1 VFVEE
6 GSSVGATAVRT
17 AKRLLLGKEIKHVID
32 RAGLS
37 QAEAAGLIK
46 FRPQK
51 ITDVINGRAAI
62 SYGDLLTLARELK
75 LEDGHTDTLVA
86 LHQDSNKRGFWSTGY
101 NRAYH
106 EDFRLMVDLE
116 RSAELLRCLES
127 EIAPDLLQCEA
138 YIRALF
144 AAQRGDDRELS
155 VEDWVQARLQR
166 QEAITRNN
174 PIQYHVVLSES
185 CLWREYGG
193 VRVMRE
199 QLDHMHKLSRRENVL
214 LQILTFKEQASGTQ
228 VATRPF
234 ILVRVPSPGVAG
246 PLDVGYIQGEQE
258 IRYIDDKKALDAYE
272 KAWRILTSA
281 ALPAEDSRRFIR
293 YIENRNYKDGA

>member
-1 VFVEE
+1 VEE
-6 GSSVGATAVRT
+6 VRSVGATAVRT
-17 AKRLLLGKEIKHVID
+17 AKRLLLGKEIKHAID
-32 RAGLS
+32 QAGLS
-37 QAEAAGLIK
+37 QTKAADLIK

-51 ITDVINGRAAI
+51 VTDVINGRAAI
-62 SYGDLLTLARELK
+62 SYGDLITLARELN
-75 LEDGHTDTLVA
+75 LEQGHTDTLVA

-116 RSAELLRCLES
+116 KSADLLRCLES
-127 EIAPDLLQCEA
+127 EIAPDLVQCEA

-144 AAQRGDDRELS
+144 AAQGGGDGDELS

-166 QEAITRNN
+166 QEAVTGSN
-174 PIQYHVVLSES
+174 PMQYHVVLSES

-193 VRVMRE
+193 VAVMRE
-199 QLDHMHKLSRRENVL
+199 QLDHMLKLSRRENVL
-214 LQILTFKEQASGTQ
+214 LQILTFKERASGTQ

-246 PLDVGYIQGEQE
+246 PLEVGYIQGEKE
-258 IRYIDDKKALDAYE
+258 IRYIDDKKALDAYD

-293 YIENRNYKDGA
+293 YIQNRNFKDGV

>member
-1 VFVEE
+1 
-6 GSSVGATAVRT
+6 
-17 AKRLLLGKEIKHVID
+17 
-32 RAGLS
+32 
-37 QAEAAGLIK
+37 
-46 FRPQK
+46 
-51 ITDVINGRAAI
+51 VINGRAAI

-116 RSAELLRCLES
+116 SSAELLRCLES

-144 AAQRGDDRELS
+144 AAQGGAVGEPS

-166 QEAITRNN
+166 QEVLTRNN

-193 VRVMRE
+193 VAVMRE

-214 LQILTFKEQASGTQ
+214 LQILTFKEKASGTQ

-246 PLDVGYIQGEQE
+246 PLEVGYIQGEQE

-272 KAWRILTSA
+272 KAWRILTAA

>member
-1 VFVEE
+1 
-6 GSSVGATAVRT
+6 VGATAVRT
-17 AKRLLLGKEIKHVID
+17 ARRLLLGKEVKHAID
-32 RAGLS
+32 RSGQS
-37 QAEAAGLIK
+37 QAEVAALIR

-51 ITDVINGRAAI
+51 ITDVIAGRAVI
-62 SYGDLLTLARELK
+62 SYGDLLTLARELG
-75 LEDGHTDTLVA
+75 LEDGHTDMLVA

-116 RSAELLRCLES
+116 RSADLLRCLES
-127 EIAPDLLQCEA
+127 EIVPDLVQCEA

-144 AAQRGDDRELS
+144 AAQGAEGDGDGMS

-166 QEAITRNN
+166 QEVLARDD
-174 PIQYHVVLSES
+174 PLQYHVVLSES

-193 VRVMRE
+193 VSVMRE
-199 QLDHMHKLSRRENVL
+199 QLEHMLKLSKLDHVL
-214 LQILTFKEQASGTQ
+214 MQVLPFKERASGTQ

-246 PLDVGYIQGEQE
+246 PLEVGYIQGEKE

-272 KAWRILTSA
+272 KAWRLLTSA
-281 ALPAEDSRRFIR
+281 ALPADDSRRFIR
-293 YIENRNYKDGA
+293 YMANRNFKAE

>member
-1 VFVEE
+1 M
-6 GSSVGATAVRT
+6 GATAVRT
-17 AKRLLLGKEIKHVID
+17 AKRLLLGKEIKHAID
-32 RAGLS
+32 RSGLTQS
-37 QAEAAGLIK
+37 EAAGLIK

-116 RSAELLRCLES
+116 RSADLLRCLES

-144 AAQRGDDRELS
+144 AARENEGGGGEVG
-155 VEDWVQARLQR
+155 VEHWVQARLQR
-166 QEAITRNN
+166 QEVLTRHD
-174 PIQYHVVLSES
+174 PLQYHVVVSES
-185 CLWREYGG
+185 CLWREYGSPA
-193 VRVMRE
+193 VMRE
-199 QLDHMHKLSRRENVL
+199 QLDHMIRLSKRGNVL
-214 LQILTFKEQASGTQ
+214 LQVLPFKERASGTQ

-246 PLDVGYIQGEQE
+246 PLEVAYIQGEQE

-272 KAWRILTSA
+272 TAWRVLVSA
-281 ALPAEDSRRFIR
+281 ALPAEDSRRFVR
-293 YIENRNYKDGA
+293 YIRDRNYKESV

>member
-1 VFVEE
+1 
-6 GSSVGATAVRT
+6 VGATAVRT
-17 AKRLLLGKEIKHVID
+17 AKRLLLGKEIKHAIGQ
-32 RAGLS
+32 AGLS

-46 FRPQK
+46 FRAQK
-51 ITDVINGRAAI
+51 VTDVINGRAAI
-62 SYGDLLTLARELK
+62 SYGDLLTLARELN
-75 LEDGHTDTLVA
+75 LEQGHIDALVN

-116 RSAELLRCLES
+116 RSADLLRCLES
-127 EIAPDLLQCEA
+127 EIAPDLLQSEA

-144 AAQRGDDRELS
+144 AAQGADGDGDIDDVS
-155 VEDWVQARLQR
+155 TEDWVQARLQR
-166 QEAITRNN
+166 QEVLTRDD
-174 PIQYHVVLSES
+174 PLQYHAVLSES

-193 VRVMRE
+193 ASVMRE
-199 QLDHMHKLSRRENVL
+199 QLGHMHKLSRRKNVL
-214 LQILTFKEQASGTQ
+214 LQVLPFKERASGTQ

-246 PLDVGYIQGEQE
+246 PLEVGYIQGEKE

-272 KAWRILTSA
+272 KAWRLLTSA
-281 ALPAEDSRRFIR
+281 ALPAEDSRRFMR
-293 YIENRNYKDGA
+293 YIESRNYKDNA

>member
-1 VFVEE
+1 M
-6 GSSVGATAVRT
+6 GTTAVRT

-32 RAGLS
+32 HAGLS
-37 QAEAAGLIK
+37 QAKVADLIK

-51 ITDVINGRAAI
+51 MTDVINGRAAI
-62 SYGDLLTLARELK
+62 SYGDLLTLARELH
-75 LEDGHTDTLVA
+75 LEQGHTDTLVA

-101 NRAYH
+101 NRSYH

-116 RSAELLRCLES
+116 KSADLLRCLES

-144 AAQRGDDRELS
+144 AAHGADSDVT
-155 VEDWVQARLQR
+155 VEHWVQARLQR
-166 QEAITRNN
+166 QEVLTRDA
-174 PIQYHVVLSES
+174 PLQYHVVLSES
-185 CLWREYGG
+185 SLWREYGSTS
-193 VRVMRE
+193 VMRE
-199 QLDHMHKLSRRENVL
+199 QLNHMIKLSKRENVL
-214 LQILTFKEQASGTQ
+214 LQVLTFKERASGTQ

-246 PLDVGYIQGEQE
+246 PLELGYIQGEKE

-272 KAWRILTSA
+272 KAWRLLTSA

-293 YIENRNYKDGA
+293 YIENRNFRDGV

>member
-1 VFVEE
+1 M
-6 GSSVGATAVRT
+6 GATAVRT
-17 AKRLLLGKEIKHVID
+17 AKRLLLGKEIKHAID
-32 RAGLS
+32 QAGLS
-37 QAEAAGLIK
+37 QAEAAALIK

-75 LEDGHTDTLVA
+75 LEQGHTDTLVG

-144 AAQRGDDRELS
+144 TAHRGDDGELS

-166 QEAITRNN
+166 QEVLTRDD
-174 PIQYHVVLSES
+174 PPQYHVVLSES
-185 CLWREYGG
+185 CLWREYGSPA
-193 VRVMRE
+193 VMRE
-199 QLDHMHKLSRRENVL
+199 QLDHMLKLSKRENVL
-214 LQILTFKEQASGTQ
+214 LQVLTFKERASGTQ

-246 PLDVGYIQGEQE
+246 PLEVGYIQGEQE

-272 KAWRILTSA
+272 KAWRLLTSA
-281 ALPAEDSRRFIR
+281 ALPAEDTRRFIR
-293 YIENRNYKDGA
+293 YIGNRNYRDTV

>member
-1 VFVEE
+1 M
-6 GSSVGATAVRT
+6 GATAVRT

-116 RSAELLRCLES
+116 SSAELLRCLES

-144 AAQRGDDRELS
+144 AAQRGDDGEPS
-155 VEDWVQARLQR
+155 VENWVQARLQR
-166 QEAITRNN
+166 QEVLTRNN

-193 VRVMRE
+193 VAVMRE

-214 LQILTFKEQASGTQ
+214 LQILTFKEKASGTQ

-246 PLDVGYIQGEQE
+246 PLEVGYIQGEQE

-272 KAWRILTSA
+272 KAWRILTAA